1 MPLGLKA
8 GATYQRLM
16 TRIFKPLIA
25 IKRYLTKP
33 PILSSPKAGEELHM
47 YLTISKY
54 VVSVVLFQHVQNGE
68 QKLGYYVCKGLVNAK
83 TCYSQVKQ
91 TTLALRVATKKLCP
105 CFQAHQVTILTNQ
118 SLRVTLHNLDLSRW
132 IMKWAIKLN
141 EYDIQYKPRL
151 SLKRQ
156 VLPDFILELPQKW
169 MQANTN
175 EQC

>member
-1 MPLGLKA
+1 MNVSTL
-8 GATYQRLM
+8 
-16 TRIFKPLIA
+16 FEA
-25 IKRYLTKP
+25 IKRYLTEP

-83 TCYSQVKQ
+83 TRYSQVKQ
-91 TTLALRVATKKLCP
+91 TTLALRVAAKKLCP
-105 CFQAHQVTILTNQ
+105 YFQAHQVTILTNQ